1 MSSLDPAT
9 AAKLHQLL
17 VGTSD
22 SFVSIAAA
30 CGIAES
36 TVRRHAK
43 MLPSGSYPLRRSC
56 AELRVTF
63 AVQEQI
69 IELAAAGMTPAEIGE
84 RVNRGHTSVYGV
96 IRRHAKRIRKAG
108 AGAAEADTA
117 RESTFAER
125 LRRAGWPDDFI
136 DATVRA
142 YPRLSV
148 SAQQVS
154 A

>member
-96 IRRHAKRIRKAG
+96 IRRHAKRIRQ
-108 AGAAEADTA
+108 AGAAGTAEAK

-136 DATVRA
+136 ADTVRA
-142 YPRLSV
+142 YPRLAV